1 MLKEGEGATIRP
13 CAHRGACA
21 SMEFAAEAGMRT
33 FFTSISIFFVL
44 LVAIVAL
51 LSPA

>member
-1 MLKEGEGATIRP
+1 
-13 CAHRGACA
+13 
-21 SMEFAAEAGMRT
+21 MEFAAEAGMRT

-51 LSPA
+51 AGCRVRRDKPAWSSE